1 MKTKLQ
7 EFLKTVLERGLSI
20 ATYIFPFLEITV
32 YFSSRVCYSSNDIGL
47 KVIYANYLYP
57 LMLFYEKNVYLIFI
71 AMVAIFLMCS
81 RKSLPLTKFLRFN
94 VLQAILLDIICACVG
109 QIYMACPTVFK
120 LSPFG
125 IMFANFIFLGTFC
138 WIMYS
143 ILIISRGRSPVLQAI
158 SRALNIHL
166 QR

>member
-81 RKSLPLTKFLRFN
+81 KIEQIKVVLVLYNKLGVYFRHTQIESFFL
-94 VLQAILLDIICACVG
+94 
-109 QIYMACPTVFK
+109 
-120 LSPFG
+120 S
-125 IMFANFIFLGTFC
+125 IFC
-138 WIMYS
+138 QKY
-143 ILIISRGRSPVLQAI
+143 
-158 SRALNIHL
+158 
-166 QR
+166 

>member
-47 KVIYANYLYP
+47 KVIYNDYLYP

-143 ILIISRGRSPVLQAI
+143 ILIISLGRFPVLPVI
-158 SRALNIHL
+158 SRAANIHL

>member
-57 LMLFYEKNVYLIFI
+57 LLLIYEKNVYLIFI

-120 LSPFG
+120 LSTFG
-125 IMFANFIFLGTFC
+125 IMFANFIFLGVTC
-138 WIMYS
+138 WIVYS
-143 ILIISRGRSPVLQAI
+143 IIIIALGRFPVLPIISRA
-158 SRALNIHL
+158 ANIHL

>member
-1 MKTKLQ
+1 MKTNLQ
-7 EFLKTVLERGLSI
+7 ELLKTVLERGLSI

-47 KVIYANYLYP
+47 KVIYNNYLYP

-143 ILIISRGRSPVLQAI
+143 ILIISLGRFPVLPVI
-158 SRALNIHL
+158 SRAANIHL

>member
-57 LMLFYEKNVYLIFI
+57 LLLFYEKNVYLIFI

-120 LSPFG
+120 LSTFG
-125 IMFANFIFLGTFC
+125 IRFANFIFLGTIC
-138 WIMYS
+138 WIGYS
-143 ILIISRGRSPVLQAI
+143 IIIISLGRFPVLPIISRA
-158 SRALNIHL
+158 ANIHL

>member
-1 MKTKLQ
+1 MKTNLQ
-7 EFLKTVLERGLSI
+7 ELLKTVLERGLSI

-71 AMVAIFLMCS
+71 AMVAVFLMCS

-143 ILIISRGRSPVLQAI
+143 ILIISLGRFPVLPVI
-158 SRALNIHL
+158 SRAANIHL

>member
-1 MKTKLQ
+1 MKTNLQ
-7 EFLKTVLERGLSI
+7 ELLKTVLERGLSI

-47 KVIYANYLYP
+47 KIIYQNYLFP
-57 LMLFYEKNVYLIFI
+57 LMVFYEKNVYLIFI
-71 AMVAIFLMCS
+71 GMVGIFLMCS

-143 ILIISRGRSPVLQAI
+143 ILIISLGRFPVLPVI
-158 SRALNIHL
+158 SRAANIHL